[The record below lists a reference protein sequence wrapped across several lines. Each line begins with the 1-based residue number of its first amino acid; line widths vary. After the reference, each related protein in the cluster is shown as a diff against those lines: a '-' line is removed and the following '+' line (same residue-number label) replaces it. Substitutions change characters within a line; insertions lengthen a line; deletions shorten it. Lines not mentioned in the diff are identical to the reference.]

1 MIFKS
6 VLKFLEKLADF
17 IRSSSVTLL
26 GKPSALLVILG
37 INSTGLKINPSN
49 CTILDN

>member
-1 MIFKS
+1 MIFKY
-6 VLKFLEKLADF
+6 VIKFLEKLAVF
-17 IRSSSVTLL
+17 IRSLSVTLL
-26 GKPSALLVILG
+26 RKSSALLAILG